1 MKNKK
6 QDLTDDELYDLLIQ
20 RKSSGREARIAAFRA
35 AGRIVDEENAPIN
48 KELGLTGERRSVE
61 RVHKQSF
68 TRKIDKVLLFIEI
81 LAVIGIVVILVKG
94 TRILKTMNRE
104 AAQAFVMPTLTPTAL
119 VQAIV
124 LPGGHT
130 VPDEG
135 GNTGFN
141 ESEIPEHLRNLVN
154 VSATSVPMIDTG
166 ESLIRISIPSINV
179 DAPIVNGDNWE
190 DLKTGVGLNGS
201 SSRPG
206 EPGNVI
212 LSGHNDIFGEVFR
225 NLDQLKTGDKVLLL
239 TEKNAYTYTV
249 TDTKIVSPNQVDVLD
264 QTKDRTLTLIS
275 CYPYLVDTQR
285 FVVTAKQ

>member
-1 MKNKK
+1 M
-6 QDLTDDELYDLLIQ
+6 TDDELYDQLIQ
-20 RKSSGREARIAAFRA
+20 RKCSGREARIAAFRA
-35 AGRIVDEENAPIN
+35 AGRIVDEESAPIN
-48 KELGLTGERRSVE
+48 SELVLPGERRSVE

-94 TRILKTMNRE
+94 TRILRTMNQE

-119 VQAIV
+119 VQAVV

-130 VPDEG
+130 APDEG
-135 GNTGFN
+135 GNTVFN
-141 ESEIPEHLRNLVN
+141 ESEIPEHLRSLVN
-154 VSATSVPMIDTG
+154 VSATSVPKMDTG
-166 ESLIRISIPSINV
+166 ESLIRISIPSIDV

-190 DLKTGVGLNGS
+190 ALKTGVGLNAS
-201 SSRPG
+201 SCRPG

-249 TDTKIVSPNQVDVLD
+249 TNTQIVSPNQVDVLD